1 MVSAPY
7 SLVVDW
13 TAVTSQ
19 TSLDDLLRQ
28 IAPLF
33 AEVAEYA
40 QRAAAELEETEW
52 AKKHLKRSASLH
64 QVSGTA
70 RWRIGAD
77 ELARRQA
84 ELPDGVEFKTTDAD
98 HNRGRYIAAAPEVL
112 AVFTVRRV
120 PHRDDEQPDFLQF
133 RMEEIREQAPVEI
146 PDDAIGVVYLG
157 IPPLGKEPT
166 IGIVLRG
173 KEPEIRPI
181 SEYLDRGE
189 DFDVDGPQD
198 IGGPSG
204 STPGPIVGSELDVE
218 EADEG
223 DASPAD
229 G

>member
-1 MVSAPY
+1 M
-7 SLVVDW
+7 
-13 TAVTSQ
+13 TSQ
-19 TSLDDLLRQ
+19 TSLEDLLQQ

-33 AEVAEYA
+33 KEVAEYA

-52 AKKHLKRSASLH
+52 AKKHLQRRASLH

-84 ELPDGVEFKTTDAD
+84 DLPEGVEFKTTDAD
-98 HNRGRYIAAAPEVL
+98 HNRGRYIAAAPDVL

-120 PHRDDEQPDFLQF
+120 PHRDDEQPDSLQL
-133 RMEEIREQAPVEI
+133 RMEEIREQAPEEVPEG
-146 PDDAIGVVYLG
+146 AIGVVYLG

-166 IGIVLRG
+166 IGILRG

-181 SEYLDRGE
+181 SDYVDRSVGTE
-189 DFDVDGPQD
+189 AGGPLS
-198 IGGPSG
+198 IGGPSD
-204 STPGPIVGSELDVE
+204 STPGPIVGSELDAD

-223 DASPAD
+223 DASSAD
-229 G
+229 S